1 MMTDKE
7 IIEKYRHMDKRQA
20 VTVIADL
27 CGVERLEIIKILE
40 SHGITPPGRRPV
52 DLYRRL
58 EQLDHKIKYHDK
70 WKKVWEERYKKV
82 AERINRGQ
90 L

>member
-1 MMTDKE
+1 MTDKE
-7 IIEKYRHMDKRQA
+7 IIQKYKSMDKRQA
-20 VTVIADL
+20 VSVIADL
-27 CGVERLEIIKILE
+27 CGVERLEIIKVLE

-58 EQLDHKIKYHDK
+58 EELDRKIKYHEK